1 MRRVLFTMIVLNLL
15 AVPLYPCAMG
25 DDEPVL
31 EPTESTEAGR
41 TGVAAESA
49 PNIEPPAPIAVIRLY
64 RDPQADG
71 KAYTTPEVPLDGVDI
86 PFDAI
91 AAYAGTESGANLKDA
106 IIAAVPS
113 DQRDQAVTAM
123 MDERI
128 FAAPYRSG
136 ERLSLQPGSIQR
148 MQVGPCV
155 FIDALKQPLPNAQV
169 EIWVGDAPQ
178 HHNARRKIW
187 IANARLDANGKMKSA
202 RSSVQTRLRHILFV
216 VRHPDCGCVPA
227 ISRYSSSETVH
238 TLRVPALPK
247 DKWCVFVDAL
257 GHPMAGATVEVG
269 PFERWGYRQKREWL
283 QPPITLDEAGR
294 LRPPHFNPTLERC
307 CFLVHDPN
315 YGIGIVQPWSG
326 GYVRDKL
333 LSLCVVP
340 LVAIGTRADERSIWG
355 TVVDA
360 DGNPIPGA
368 LIQSRSVCT
377 PGGGRLD
384 VWWPWRATWDMQAK
398 VLTDAQGRFAMHLPL
413 GKDNGTLGR
422 PVPPDAS
429 YQVMIDPPAPLD
441 LESFHGLLAGGQ
453 EHTITLQRKPAGLQ
467 VFSGTLVFE
476 DEFGPVTDP
485 EKLKQVALSIW
496 TPRPDARSG
505 AMTYGGGGWMGK
517 KELPFGIYSARAD
530 WDGKLYVFEPIEV
543 TAESPEIVV
552 FVPNQI
558 KAAERLYY
566 GRVVH
571 GVTGEP
577 IADALVMRHP
587 LASLFNAITG
597 EEARR
602 QIFDVGPELDSDD
615 DLVELLK
622 SYPQLGMTR
631 TDAAGRFET
640 ALSIPPSDPPSNC
653 LLAIKKDFLGAQ
665 QLLRLPLPGMDETGR
680 RRYRELETD
689 PTGKVLVPDM
699 KLFPAA
705 TVIVEPNV
713 PEWNELR
720 PEKEVRILY
729 LTARG
734 DPTPWLKDL
743 WATPASNR
751 GGCVFRKYDVP
762 TNQLQMVYIPANVTV
777 TLTIRRRDQRFA
789 PFVVEGIHL
798 RQGQVL
804 DLGQIEFPE
813 AMQVVARVI
822 DSTGKPL
829 EGITVKS
836 LADGRNYLFRGA
848 VTDGQGVAR
857 VDVPPH
863 SQGQLFV
870 EYYDLEARE
879 KIRQGTPYRVAG
891 HEDAGREFV
900 LMLSDEF
907 LAQLLEARKDL

>member
-1 MRRVLFTMIVLNLL
+1 MRRALFTMIVLNLL
-15 AVPLYPCAMG
+15 AVPLFSRALG
-25 DDEPVL
+25 DDEPVS
-31 EPTESTEAGR
+31 ETAETTEAQPIG
-41 TGVAAESA
+41 AEAESD
-49 PNIEPPAPIAVIRLY
+49 PNIEPPAPVAVIRLY

-71 KAYTTPEVPLDGVDI
+71 KAYTTLDVPLDGVDI

-91 AAYAGTESGANLKDA
+91 ATYAGAGSRANLKDA

-123 MDERI
+123 MGERI

-155 FIDALKQPLPNAQV
+155 FIDALKQPLANAQV

-187 IANARLDANGKMKSA
+187 IANARLDTNGKTASP
-202 RSSVQTRLRHILFV
+202 RSSIHTRLCHILFV
-216 VRHPDCGCVPA
+216 VHHPDCGPVPA

-238 TLRVPALPK
+238 TLLVPALPQ

-355 TVVDA
+355 TVADA

-368 LIQSRSVCT
+368 LIQSRSVRT

-384 VWWPWRATWDMQAK
+384 VWWPWRATWDMQAM

-413 GKDNGTLGR
+413 GKDDGTLGR

-429 YQVMIDPPAPLD
+429 YEVMIDPPATLD
-441 LESFHGLLAGGQ
+441 FESFHGLLAAGQ

-543 TAESPEIVV
+543 TAESPEIIV
-552 FVPNQI
+552 FAPNQI
-558 KAAERLYY
+558 KAAVRLYC
-566 GRVVH
+566 GRVIH

-587 LASLFNAITG
+587 VSSMFDAPVG
-597 EEARR
+597 HERHR
-602 QIFDVGPELDSDD
+602 QILDLGPELDADD
-615 DLVELLK
+615 NLVALLQ

-640 ALSIPPSDPPSNC
+640 ALPILPVDPPFNC
-653 LLAIKKDFLGAQ
+653 LLAMKKDFLGAE
-665 QLLRLPLPGMDETGR
+665 QLLRIPLSGMDETGH

-699 KLFPAA
+699 KLFPAG

-713 PEWNELR
+713 PGWNEMR
-720 PEKEVRILY
+720 PEKEVYIDY

-743 WATPASNR
+743 WATPAST
-751 GGCVFRKYDVP
+751 GGGRVFRKRKLP
-762 TNQLQMVYIPANVTV
+762 INQPQTVYIPANVTI
-777 TLTIRRRDQRFA
+777 TLTIRRRDERFA
-789 PFVVEGIHL
+789 PFVVEDTHL
-798 RQGQVL
+798 RQGEVL
-804 DLGQIEFPE
+804 NLGRIEFPE
-813 AMQVVARVI
+813 AMAVVARVI
-822 DSTGKPL
+822 DSAGKPL

-836 LADGRNYLFRGA
+836 LADGHNYLFRGA
-848 VTDGQGVAR
+848 VTDERGVAR
-857 VDVPPH
+857 VYVPPH

-870 EYYDLEARE
+870 ELYDVEARA
-879 KIRQGTPYRVAG
+879 KIRQDTPYRVAG
-891 HEDAGREFV
+891 HEDTGREFV
-900 LMLSDEF
+900 LVLSSEF
-907 LAQLLEARKDL
+907 LEQLLKSGKTP